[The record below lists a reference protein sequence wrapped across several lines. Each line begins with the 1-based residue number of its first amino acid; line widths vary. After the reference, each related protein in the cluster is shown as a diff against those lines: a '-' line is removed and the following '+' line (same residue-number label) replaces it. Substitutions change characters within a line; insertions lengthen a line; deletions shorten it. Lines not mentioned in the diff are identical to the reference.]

1 MQESPP
7 IFFRH
12 LPQMFVMM
20 KKYRLWKGAIRMNKH
35 MAAQVLGI
43 VNGVLLITTG
53 AIAIIAAGLNLAAP
67 VEKHERRR

>member
-1 MQESPP
+1 
-7 IFFRH
+7 
-12 LPQMFVMM
+12 
-20 KKYRLWKGAIRMNKH
+20 MNKH

-67 VEKHERRR
+67 AEKHERRR